1 MIAAADARTLIR
13 LVANLT
19 PNPGALASFLSELAV
34 ELAPPEPD
42 HPFLAAMGA
51 WSRDHYR
58 PGARS

>member
-19 PNPGALASFLSELAV
+19 PNPGALASFLSELA
-34 ELAPPEPD
+34 PPEPD